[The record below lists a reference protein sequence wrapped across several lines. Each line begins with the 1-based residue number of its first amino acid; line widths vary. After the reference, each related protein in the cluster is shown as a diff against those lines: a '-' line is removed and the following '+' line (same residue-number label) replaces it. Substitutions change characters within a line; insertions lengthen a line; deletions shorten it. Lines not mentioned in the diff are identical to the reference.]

1 MMGMAISSSQSSEER
16 QLAPEVSRLFDLTGK
31 TAIITGGGRGIG
43 KAIAEAL
50 TAAGA
55 KVVITGRREEWLK
68 PTTDEL
74 QAKGFECIPVIADV
88 SKPEDIEKTVKT
100 ALNSLG
106 QIDILFNNAGQTWGQ
121 PTIDLSLEK
130 WQQIINVNLTG
141 SFLMSQAVGR
151 HMLERK
157 SGRIINV
164 ASVAGL
170 GASGANVVATIA
182 YNASKAALISFTKN
196 LAQEWGRQGV
206 LINAIAPGW
215 FPTRMASGLIDRHR
229 QAFEERTALGRLG
242 DLEEL
247 KGVAI
252 FLSAEAS
259 RYITGQTI
267 VVDGGISL

>member
-1 MMGMAISSSQSSEER
+1 MTGMAISSSQSPEAR
-16 QLAPEVSRLFDLTGK
+16 QLAPEVSRLFDLSGK
-31 TAIITGGGRGIG
+31 SAIITGGGRGIG

-50 TAAGA
+50 TSAGA

-68 PTTDEL
+68 PTSEEL
-74 QAKGFECIPVIADV
+74 TSRGHTCIPVIADV
-88 SKPEDIEKTVKT
+88 TKPEDIAKTVKT
-100 ALNSLG
+100 ALESLG

-121 PTIDLSLEK
+121 PTIELPLEK
-130 WQQIINVNLTG
+130 WQQVMNVNLTG
-141 SFLMSQAVGR
+141 TFLMSQAVGH

-170 GASGANVVATIA
+170 GAQGANVVATIA
-182 YNASKAALISFTKN
+182 YNASKAGLISFTKN
-196 LAQEWGRQGV
+196 LAQEWGRRGILV
-206 LINAIAPGW
+206 NAIAPGW
-215 FPTRMASGLIDRHR
+215 FPTRMASGLIEKFGR
-229 QAFEERTALGRLG
+229 AFEERTALGRLG

-247 KGVAI
+247 KGIAI

>member
-1 MMGMAISSSQSSEER
+1 MMRMVIPTSQSSEER
-16 QLAPEVSRLFDLTGK
+16 QLAPEVSRLFDLSGK

-43 KAIAEAL
+43 RAIAEAL

-74 QAKGFECIPVIADV
+74 QSRGFECIPVIADV

-106 QIDILFNNAGQTWGQ
+106 HIDILFNNAGQTWGQ

-130 WQQIINVNLTG
+130 WQQIMNVNLTG
-141 SFLMSQAVGR
+141 AFLMSQAVGR

-170 GASGANVVATIA
+170 AAQGSQVVATIA

-196 LAQEWGRQGV
+196 LAQEWGRQGILV
-206 LINAIAPGW
+206 NAIAPGW
-215 FPTRMASGLIDRHR
+215 FPTRMASGLIEKHR
-229 QAFEERTALGRLG
+229 QAFEERTAVGRLG

>member
-16 QLAPEVSRLFDLTGK
+16 QLTPEVSRLFDLTGK

-43 KAIAEAL
+43 KAIAEAV

-74 QAKGFECIPVIADV
+74 QSKGFECIPVIADV

-100 ALNSLG
+100 ALNSFE

-170 GASGANVVATIA
+170 AASGANVVATIA

-206 LINAIAPGW
+206 LVNAIAPGW